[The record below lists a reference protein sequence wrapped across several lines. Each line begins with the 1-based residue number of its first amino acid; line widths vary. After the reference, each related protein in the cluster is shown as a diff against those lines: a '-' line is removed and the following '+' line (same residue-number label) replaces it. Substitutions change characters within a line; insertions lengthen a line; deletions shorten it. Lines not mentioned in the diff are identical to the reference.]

1 MFNLL
6 PFFKHTL
13 KALQLVFISLLLLAN
28 TAFAQQA
35 NILVYGDSLSAGF
48 GLQTGE
54 DWPAL
59 LNQQLQRDNKP
70 YRIINES
77 ISGETTSGGLA
88 RFTKALEQHKPNIVI
103 LELGANDGLRG
114 QSLKT
119 MKNNLSAMIEMA
131 QQTKA
136 QVLLVGIYIP
146 PNYGKRYTEAFNK
159 VYIDL
164 QKQYELTFIPFL
176 LEGVAGVN
184 ELMQNDG
191 LHPNAKAQPI
201 IKNTVLKSL
210 TPLLRSAE

>member
-1 MFNLL
+1 
-6 PFFKHTL
+6 
-13 KALQLVFISLLLLAN
+13 
-28 TAFAQQA
+28 
-35 NILVYGDSLSAGF
+35 
-48 GLQTGE
+48 
-54 DWPAL
+54 
-59 LNQQLQRDNKP
+59 
-70 YRIINES
+70 
-77 ISGETTSGGLA
+77 LA